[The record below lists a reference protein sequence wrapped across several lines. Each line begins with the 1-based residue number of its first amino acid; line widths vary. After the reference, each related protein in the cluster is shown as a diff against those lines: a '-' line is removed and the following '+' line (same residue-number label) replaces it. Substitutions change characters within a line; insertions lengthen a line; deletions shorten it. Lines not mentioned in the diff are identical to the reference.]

1 MVTASEIEAVWSVIG
16 KIGVV
21 VGVLVALIKGFQ
33 YLMSLTPTSKLEH
46 RVLEIEKHDKNDL
59 EKFKSIEVRLDAL
72 ESKITESD
80 DKMKRIDEGIQR
92 IGKSQILLLKHFVTG
107 NGQQEMSKEAD
118 ELTAY
123 FIDRN

>member
-33 YLMSLTPTSKLEH
+33 YLMSLTPTSKLEQ

-59 EKFKSIEVRLDAL
+59 EKFKNIEVRLDAL
-72 ESKITESD
+72 ESKNRRGSP
-80 DKMKRIDEGIQR
+80 KNW
-92 IGKSQILLLKHFVTG
+92 QIPDTSVKAFCDRKWTAG
-107 NGQQEMSKEAD
+107 NE
-118 ELTAY
+118 
-123 FIDRN
+123 

>member
-33 YLMSLTPTSKLEH
+33 YLMSLTPTSKLEQ